1 MMLLLFMLT
10 LLLLLF
16 MLMLLLLL
24 LVAIN
29 SSALRILLKGTALP
43 LPPPQRVTAG
53 VFVPMLFAKRTA
65 GSEWVGYRT
74 LLYHAVAA
82 SASAALAAATVAVVT
97 IAAAVGLES
106 CRRQYC
112 LACYQVRVALV

>member
-82 SASAALAAATVAVVT
+82 SAALAAATVAVVT